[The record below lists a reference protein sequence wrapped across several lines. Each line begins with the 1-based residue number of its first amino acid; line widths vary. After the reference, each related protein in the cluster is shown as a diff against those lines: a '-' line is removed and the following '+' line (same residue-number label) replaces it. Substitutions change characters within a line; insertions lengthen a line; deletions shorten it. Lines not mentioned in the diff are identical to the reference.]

1 MAEMERDRE
10 LENAARTMRTAPVA
24 AGVAPDEP
32 ISELEPPSA
41 FPGATKELIELNAE
55 LAKLPKGGTLAAK
68 VAERGGLDVAV
79 VGATGAVGRQMID
92 CLAERNFPLT
102 RLRVL
107 GSARTAG
114 QSLPW
119 PGNASLAA
127 GDLTLAEGTAE
138 ALEGVDL
145 ILGAAAN
152 DIAMELYPRA
162 VREGAIVVDNSSAF
176 RLVPEVPLV
185 VPEINAADV
194 AESHGI
200 IANPNCATI
209 ICLVAVWPL
218 VQKAGLRSMVVSTY
232 QAASGA
238 GRRGMEELV
247 AQEAALALGEPVPAP
262 SAFAYQLALNLIPQ
276 IGGFDGRGYT
286 SEEMK
291 LQNEGRKIMHLPK
304 LRVGCTC
311 VRVPVMRSH
320 AESVTLRLERP
331 LTPSEA
337 RELLRD
343 APGVRLVDEPAAEP
357 PARRYPM
364 PLDTSDQDLVYVGRI
379 REDLA
384 AEDPSRG
391 LELWCCGDQIRK
403 GAASNTVQIAELL
416 LR

>member
-1 MAEMERDRE
+1 MADERVFAE
-10 LENAARTMRTAPVA
+10 AAAE
-24 AGVAPDEP
+24 EP
-32 ISELEPPSA
+32 LSELEPADA
-41 FPGATKELIELNAE
+41 FPGATAELVALNDE
-55 LAKLPKGGTLAAK
+55 LAKLPTGATLAEK
-68 VAERGGLDVAV
+68 VAEKGGLDVAV

-92 CLAERNFPLT
+92 CLAERDFPLR

-114 QSLPW
+114 ETLPW
-119 PGNASLAA
+119 QGNAHLAA
-127 GDLTLAEGTAE
+127 DDLELHEGTAE
-138 ALEGVDL
+138 ALAGVDL

-152 DIAMELYPRA
+152 DIAMALYPA
-162 VREGAIVVDNSSAF
+162 AAKEGAIVVDNSSAF
-176 RLVPEVPLV
+176 RLLPEVPLV
-185 VPEINAADV
+185 VPEINATDV

-209 ICLVAVWPL
+209 ICLVAAWPL
-218 VQKAGLRSMVVSTY
+218 AKAAGLRSMVVSTY

-247 AQEAALALGEPVPAP
+247 AEEAALALGEPVPEP

-276 IGGFDGRGYT
+276 IGGFDARGYT

-291 LQNEGRKIMHLPK
+291 LQNEGRKIMHLPA

-320 AESVTLRLERP
+320 AESVALRFERP
-331 LTPSEA
+331 ITPAEA
-337 RELLRD
+337 RELLRG
-343 APGVRLVDEPAAEP
+343 APGVRLVDEPAVEP

-379 REDLA
+379 REDLG
-384 AEDPSRG
+384 AEDPSRA

-403 GAASNTVQIAELL
+403 GAATNTVQIAELL
-416 LR
+416 LAGE

>member
-1 MAEMERDRE
+1 MAKELSERE
-10 LENAARTMRTAPVA
+10 LENAARTLRTAPSG
-24 AGVAPDEP
+24 AGVPEP
-32 ISELEPPSA
+32 LSELEPPSA
-41 FPGATKELIELNAE
+41 FPGATEELIAVNAE
-55 LAKLPKGGTLAAK
+55 LAKLPMGATLAAK
-68 VAERGGLDVAV
+68 LAEKGGLDVAV
-79 VGATGAVGRQMID
+79 VGATGAVGRQMVD
-92 CLAERNFPLT
+92 CLAERDFPLS

-107 GSARTAG
+107 GSSRTAG
-114 QSLPW
+114 ERYPW
-119 PGNASLAA
+119 QGNSHLAA
-127 GDLTLAEGTAE
+127 DDLTLEEGTA
-138 ALEGVDL
+138 ASIAGADL
-145 ILGAAAN
+145 ILGAASN
-152 DIAMELYPRA
+152 DLALSLYPKA
-162 VREGAIVVDNSSAF
+162 AEAGAIVVDNSSAF
-176 RLVPEVPLV
+176 RLLPEVPLV

-194 AESHGI
+194 ARSHGI

-218 VQKAGLRSMVVSTY
+218 AEKAGLISMVVSTY

-262 SAFAYQLALNLIPQ
+262 SAFPYQLGLNLIPQ

-291 LQNEGRKIMHLPK
+291 LQNEGRKIMHLPE

-320 AESVTLRLERP
+320 AESVALRLEEP
-331 LTPSEA
+331 LTPAEA

-343 APGVRLVDEPAAEP
+343 APGVKLVDEPAVEP
-357 PARRYPM
+357 PAKRYPM

-379 REDLA
+379 REDLGA
-384 AEDPSRG
+384 SDPSRA
-391 LELWCCGDQIRK
+391 LALWCCGDQIRK

-416 LR
+416 LK